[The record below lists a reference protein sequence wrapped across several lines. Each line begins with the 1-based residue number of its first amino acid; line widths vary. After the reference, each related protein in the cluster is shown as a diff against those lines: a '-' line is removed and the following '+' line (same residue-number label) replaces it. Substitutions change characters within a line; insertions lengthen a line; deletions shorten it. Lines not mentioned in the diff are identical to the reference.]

1 MTERS
6 KQIFGNDIA
15 PGAYE
20 KQSGRSRNLF
30 VNSGMTAQKI
40 IQPRSRQILI
50 SDRNLVSLISAW
62 EKKELRT
69 FIRRKGI
76 IVGNIRMGFGHYR
89 ISMAIA
95 SAAHA
100 LGYEPYWMDLNSYGQ
115 TTCTKV
121 IGAQNDLYSMGS
133 RLSQKSRLFN
143 RLVWEPM
150 NYEGFRKLT
159 YNAADQ
165 KNAELM
171 APVYA
176 NIPKRYPGRRNACVA
191 GAGCASRRNEI
202 CGQCDPGQLADGA
215 SFSGRQHSHGA
226 DALCIPGVPHF
237 KRNAGE

>member
-1 MTERS
+1 
-6 KQIFGNDIA
+6 
-15 PGAYE
+15 
-20 KQSGRSRNLF
+20 
-30 VNSGMTAQKI
+30 
-40 IQPRSRQILI
+40 
-50 SDRNLVSLISAW
+50 
-62 EKKELRT
+62 
-69 FIRRKGI
+69 
-76 IVGNIRMGFGHYR
+76 
-89 ISMAIA
+89 MAIA

-176 NIPKRYPGRRNACVA
+176 NIPKDIPVVATHVLA

-215 SFSGRQHSHGA
+215 SFSGKASIHTVQTHYAYQGYRILNGMQGNDVFES
-226 DALCIPGVPHF
+226 DAGRCSFLYRTLYRP
-237 KRNAGE
+237 

>member
-1 MTERS
+1 
-6 KQIFGNDIA
+6 
-15 PGAYE
+15 
-20 KQSGRSRNLF
+20 
-30 VNSGMTAQKI
+30 MTAQKNYPTSI
-40 IQPRSRQILI
+40 KANPYIGPELGV
-50 SDRNLVSLISAW
+50 SD
-62 EKKELRT
+62 
-69 FIRRKGI
+69 IRVGEEGAADFHTEKGI

-176 NIPKRYPGRRNACVA
+176 NIPKDIPVVA
-191 GAGCASRRNEI
+191 THVWPAQGCASRRNEI

>member
-15 PGAYE
+15 PGAYKKAVRS
-20 KQSGRSRNLF
+20 KQ
-30 VNSGMTAQKI
+30 K
-40 IQPRSRQILI
+40 
-50 SDRNLVSLISAW
+50 
-62 EKKELRT
+62 
-69 FIRRKGI
+69 FIRKFGDDSTKNYPTSIKANPYIGPELGVSDIRVGEEGAADFHTEKGI

-165 KNAELM
+165 KNEQKVKVLDLCTGSGCIGISIAHYKKNTDVELFDISDIALETAEK
-171 APVYA
+171 
-176 NIPKRYPGRRNACVA
+176 NI
-191 GAGCASRRNEI
+191 
-202 CGQCDPGQLADGA
+202 
-215 SFSGRQHSHGA
+215 
-226 DALCIPGVPHF
+226 
-237 KRNAGE
+237 KRNKI

>member
-1 MTERS
+1 
-6 KQIFGNDIA
+6 
-15 PGAYE
+15 
-20 KQSGRSRNLF
+20 
-30 VNSGMTAQKI
+30 
-40 IQPRSRQILI
+40 
-50 SDRNLVSLISAW
+50 
-62 EKKELRT
+62 
-69 FIRRKGI
+69 
-76 IVGNIRMGFGHYR
+76 
-89 ISMAIA
+89 MAIA

-171 APVYA
+171 LRCMR
-176 NIPKRYPGRRNACVA
+176 ISQRISRSSQRMCGRR
-191 GAGCASRRNEI
+191 RLRFTPE
-202 CGQCDPGQLADGA
+202 
-215 SFSGRQHSHGA
+215 
-226 DALCIPGVPHF
+226 
-237 KRNAGE
+237 

>member
-1 MTERS
+1 
-6 KQIFGNDIA
+6 
-15 PGAYE
+15 
-20 KQSGRSRNLF
+20 
-30 VNSGMTAQKI
+30 
-40 IQPRSRQILI
+40 
-50 SDRNLVSLISAW
+50 
-62 EKKELRT
+62 
-69 FIRRKGI
+69 
-76 IVGNIRMGFGHYR
+76 MGFGHYR

-165 KNAELM
+165 KMQN
-171 APVYA
+171 
-176 NIPKRYPGRRNACVA
+176 
-191 GAGCASRRNEI
+191 
-202 CGQCDPGQLADGA
+202 
-215 SFSGRQHSHGA
+215 
-226 DALCIPGVPHF
+226 
-237 KRNAGE
+237 